1 MRQPDQVLFADPPR
15 TLPFLARARRLAAG
29 ITWRRVGWVC
39 LIGILYAIER
49 ASKGVALNDTRWME
63 EVLYNVGYLPM
74 YGLPML
80 GAVMLADHFVPK
92 GGARR
97 IVALAAALVAGSVSG
112 GILFWYSLGGD
123 YWATEWLDHPLL
135 TFRFI
140 VLGGALAAVYFLHA
154 RDREAAEALH
164 QAEMDRAG
172 LDKQMLEARLQV
184 MQAQVEPHFLFN
196 TLANVRRLYQ
206 TDPAGGRAM
215 LRHLSQYLSA
225 ALPMMRAASSTL
237 GQEIELT
244 SAYLNVQQVR
254 MGRRLAFEV
263 AVPEPLAA
271 AAVPPMMLITLV
283 ENAIKHGLNP
293 LPEGGFVRI
302 SAQAQDGKLR
312 LWVADTGRGFTASSG
327 TGVGLANIRARLA
340 ALYGAEAQLRLAEN
354 TPRGIT
360 AMIELPYRT
369 AAR

>member
-97 IVALAAALVAGSVSG
+97 IVVLGVALVAGSVSG
-112 GILFWYSLGGD
+112 TLLWFSLAVS
-123 YWATEWLDHPLL
+123 YPYEEWLDYPLL
-135 TFRFI
+135 SLRFI
-140 VLGGALAAVYFLHA
+140 VLGGALVAIYFLHA
-154 RDREAAEALH
+154 RDQEAAEALH

-184 MQAQVEPHFLFN
+184 LQAQVEPHFLFN

-225 ALPMMRAASSTL
+225 ALPRMRAASSTL

-360 AMIELPYRT
+360 AMIELPYPT

>member
-1 MRQPDQVLFADPPR
+1 MREPDPVLFADPPR
-15 TLPFLARARRLAAG
+15 TPAFLAGARRLYAG
-29 ITWRRVGWVC
+29 LTWGHVGWVC
-39 LIGILYAIER
+39 LISILYAIER
-49 ASKGVALNDTRWME
+49 TSKDVALNETRWME
-63 EVLYNVGYLPM
+63 EGLVNVGDLLM

-80 GAVMLADHFVPK
+80 VAVMLADHFVPK

-97 IVALAAALVAGSVSG
+97 IVALAVALVAGSVSG
-112 GILFWYSLGGD
+112 ALFRFSLGVSHWGED
-123 YWATEWLDHPLL
+123 WLDNPLL
-135 TFRFI
+135 SLRFI
-140 VLGGALAAVYFLHA
+140 VLGGALAAIYFFHA
-154 RDREAAEALH
+154 RDQEAAEALH

-215 LRHLSQYLSA
+215 LRHLSRYLSA
-225 ALPMMRAASSTL
+225 ALPKMRAASSTL

-244 SAYLNVQQVR
+244 SAYLAVQQVR
-254 MGRRLAFEV
+254 MGRRLTFEV

-271 AAVPPMMLITLV
+271 ADVPPMMLVTLV

-312 LWVADTGRGFTASSG
+312 LSVADTGRGFTASSG

-340 ALYGAEAQLRLAEN
+340 ALYGAEAQLRLAVI

-360 AMIELPYRT
+360 AMIELPYPT